1 MKPLN
6 LFTIQPFSAK
16 HSKFF
21 WDAINDVSKE
31 FNGDFE
37 VVRADKK
44 PSDAGTRLQDRIDS
58 YIKKSDLC
66 LADMTD
72 ERNENVLLEVGAAMC
87 LNKPVIIV
95 SGKKLPSDIS
105 NQTYINLD
113 ISKIGDENTKDLF
126 KAQLKERLTEILY
139 SRNKSRESQFI
150 VYGFEN
156 RRLVDFFDIVKRCQ
170 TRINILTTNLGFV
183 VNEEL
188 SCGIGPEKE
197 SLLSMIAKE
206 IENKPAKFSMK
217 ILTLD
222 PDSNYTNE
230 RASALSRDRQEFR
243 EHMRADL
250 DTVRNFINSDDCK
263 ASVEMKT
270 YDAFPLQMTYFFDDM
285 VISSVVNN
293 SKSSRECITYLH
305 SLDES
310 GVSDTYV
317 QHFNNLW
324 SGVGTKSIAKSKLHT
339 PRKTTW
345 K

>member
-6 LFTIQPFSAK
+6 LFTIQPFASK
-16 HSKFF
+16 NSKFF
-21 WDAINDVSKE
+21 WDAINNVCKE
-31 FNGDFE
+31 FNSHFE
-37 VVRADKK
+37 VIRADKK

-66 LADMTD
+66 IADMTG
-72 ERNENVLLEVGAAMC
+72 ERNENVLLEVGAALC
-87 LNKPVIIV
+87 LNKPIIIV
-95 SGKKLPSDIS
+95 ADKKLPSDIS

-113 ISKIGDENTKDLF
+113 ASSLDKEETKKSF
-126 KAQLKERLTEILY
+126 KLHLTERLTEILY
-139 SRNKSRESQFI
+139 SKNKFRQNQFI

-156 RRLVDFFDIVKRCQ
+156 RRLLDFFDIVKRCQ

-188 SCGIGPEKE
+188 RCGIAPQKKT
-197 SLLSMIAKE
+197 LLSIIADE
-206 IENKPAKFSMK
+206 IVNKPSSFSIK

-250 DTVRNFINSDDCK
+250 NTVKNFVKSDDCK
-263 ASVEMKT
+263 ASVEIKT
-270 YDAFPLQMTYFFDDM
+270 YDAFPLQMTYFFDDI

-310 GVSDTYV
+310 GVADTYV
-317 QHFNNLW
+317 QHFSNLW
-324 SGVGTKSIAKSKLHT
+324 AGAGTKSIAKSKKHA
-339 PRKTTW
+339 PRKNDW